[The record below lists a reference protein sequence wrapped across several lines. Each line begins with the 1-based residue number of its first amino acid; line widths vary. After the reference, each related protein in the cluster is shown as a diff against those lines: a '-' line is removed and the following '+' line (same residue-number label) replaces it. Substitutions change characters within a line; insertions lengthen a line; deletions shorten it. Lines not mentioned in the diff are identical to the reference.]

1 MRIEGLYASCSP
13 SFEPLTDRPF
23 THTQRYRDILLLPT
37 RLFQL
42 PRSFASFFSPIGF
55 LWCSHTSY
63 LSTLYFPLPR
73 SVIQSTPISWSWP
86 LFFSKLLSQS
96 TSMHLMYLMH
106 SYGSK
111 SRCQFKRRVMEHP
124 SEALG

>member
-13 SFEPLTDRPF
+13 SFDPLTDRPF
-23 THTQRYRDILLLPT
+23 THTQRFRDILLLPT

-63 LSTLYFPLPR
+63 LTTLYFPLPR
-73 SVIQSTPISWSWP
+73 SVIRQISKVRLPRYCGS
-86 LFFSKLLSQS
+86 SASSVLSNCK
-96 TSMHLMYLMH
+96 HAA
-106 SYGSK
+106 
-111 SRCQFKRRVMEHP
+111 CDD
-124 SEALG
+124 